1 MDSKVSDAV
10 LNREAV
16 NELTRSNNA
25 SSRIVSAAD
34 ESKAK
39 ELLKAFHQ
47 RGITLMPD
55 VMQQHAEAL
64 GWEVR
69 YAKILAKLAVQ
80 IGNGGRVVI
89 KQPLGWGEARAA
101 EILAKFDL

>member
-16 NELTRSNNA
+16 NELTKSNNPA
-25 SSRIVSAAD
+25 SRILSATD

-55 VMQQHAEAL
+55 VMQQQAEAL
-64 GWEVR
+64 GWESR
-69 YAKILAKLAVQ
+69 YAKKLAELATQV
-80 IGNGGRVVI
+80 GNGGRVVI
-89 KQPLGWGEARAA
+89 KQSLGWGERTAA
-101 EILAKFDL
+101 DILAKFGL

>member
-25 SSRIVSAAD
+25 SSRIVSATD

-39 ELLKAFHQ
+39 ELLKALHQ

-64 GWEVR
+64 GWEAR
-69 YAKILAKLAVQ
+69 YAKKLAELATQV
-80 IGNGGRVVI
+80 GNGGRVVI
-89 KQPLGWGEARAA
+89 KQTLGWGERTAA
-101 EILAKFDL
+101 EIMAKFGL

>member
-16 NELTRSNNA
+16 NELTRSNND

-39 ELLKAFHQ
+39 ELLKALHQ

-55 VMQQHAEAL
+55 IMQHQAEGL
-64 GWEVR
+64 GWEYR
-69 YAKILAKLAVQ
+69 YAKKLAELATQ

-89 KQPLGWGEARAA
+89 KQPLGWGERMAVA
-101 EILAKFDL
+101 ILAKFGL